1 MRILLC
7 DDHSVFADALA
18 VLLER
23 EGHTVVAVTTRPTAA
38 VEFLR
43 DSPADVCLLDC
54 SFPDELGLD
63 HVEELRAVAPDCRIV
78 LLSAQ
83 LDADTVTRGVALR
96 VNGFARKQRPLAEL
110 LMAIT
115 RVAAGELAL
124 PDDLLVAT
132 LSARRSDPRPGGPGG
147 NPVREYC
154 RFFTQRE
161 RDVLR
166 GIVAGHGTAEMATEM
181 GVSTATARGYV
192 QSVLTKLGVH
202 TRHKAAVLAV
212 REGVVSAET
221 GRWLLE

>member
-43 DSPADVCLLDC
+43 DSAADVCLLDC

-63 HVEELRAVAPDCRIV
+63 HVEDLRAVAPDCRIV

-110 LMAIT
+110 LMAIN

-132 LSARRSDPRPGGPGG
+132 LSARRPDPRPGGS
-147 NPVREYC
+147 PVREYC

-161 RDVLR
+161 REVLR
-166 GIVAGHGTAEMATEM
+166 GIVAGHGTAEMAGAM

-192 QSVLTKLGVH
+192 QNVLTKLGVH

-221 GRWLLE
+221 GRWLLD

>member
-38 VEFLR
+38 VDFLR
-43 DSPADVCLLDC
+43 HSPADVCLLDC

-63 HVEELRAVAPDCRIV
+63 HVEALRAVAPDCRIV

-96 VNGFARKQRPLAEL
+96 VNGFARKQQPLAEL

-132 LSARRSDPRPGGPGG
+132 LSARRAQPRPSG

-166 GIVAGHGTAEMATEM
+166 GIVAGRGTAQMAGEL

-192 QSVLTKLGVH
+192 QDVLTKLGVH

-221 GRWLLE
+221 GRWLLD